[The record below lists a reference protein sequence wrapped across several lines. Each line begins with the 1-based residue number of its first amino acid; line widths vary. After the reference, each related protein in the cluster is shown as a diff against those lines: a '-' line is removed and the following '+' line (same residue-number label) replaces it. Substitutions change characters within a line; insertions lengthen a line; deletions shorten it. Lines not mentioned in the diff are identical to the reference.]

1 MLDSHLLRRW
11 HRSRGAPSW
20 PCPSARAASSR
31 SSPRCP
37 ARPHCRCRQNLP
49 TVCISIHYSSS
60 LIRSSLA
67 AFLLL
72 LPREP
77 LSESKILLVSSFSL
91 SISNISNNSIFKNK
105 TVIKISPFAW
115 QEKQLSSQPH
125 VPCVGANHDR
135 KSSLHL
141 KVLLDGR
148 IPSG

>member
-1 MLDSHLLRRW
+1 M
-11 HRSRGAPSW
+11 
-20 PCPSARAASSR
+20 ASKQ
-31 SSPRCP
+31 RCP
-37 ARPHCRCRQNLP
+37 FFALP
-49 TVCISIHYSSS
+49 ECPGGLITILSTLPSPPSLSLSSESDNSLYYHPSSS